1 MLAYSPVHIM
11 KAGADL
17 AYSLPTQADS
27 DDEGEEDESDEPRA
41 TDELEH
47 FQVGCGMP
55 PSGCPSSIGSDV
67 TLGQ

>member
-1 MLAYSPVHIM
+1 MVHSLANIV

-17 AYSLPTQADS
+17 VYSLHTQADS

-47 FQVGCGMP
+47 FQVRCGTRFYAAFLP
-55 PSGCPSSIGSDV
+55 GLKPLLD
-67 TLGQ
+67 

>member
-55 PSGCPSSIGSDV
+55 PSFLAAPAPPQL
-67 TLGQ
+67 TQM